1 MQIFKEPFPKL
12 NTKVASVALGTFDGL
27 HKGHISVIGAA
38 AETAKKLD
46 GALAVWCFSSPP
58 KNVFSPGSAS
68 PLMTPDEKA
77 TAIAALGVDILIMPD
92 PDKALLS
99 MSADDFI
106 RNFVSSLSPAAVFCG
121 FNFTFGKN
129 ALGTPDVLTKHLSAL
144 GISVNIMPPV
154 LTDDG
159 IPVSSSLLRKR
170 LKEKASL

>member
-1 MQIFKEPFPKL
+1 MQIFREPFPKL
-12 NTKVASVALGTFDGL
+12 NTRVASVALGTFDGL

-58 KNVFSPGSAS
+58 KNVFAPGSAS

-77 TAIAALGVDILIMPD
+77 SAIAALGVDILIMPD

-106 RNFVSSLSPAAVFCG
+106 DNFISSLSPESVFCG

-129 ALGTPDVLTKHLSAL
+129 ALGTSDVLTERLSARS
-144 GISVNIMPPV
+144 IPVNVMPPV

-170 LKEKASL
+170 LKEEASL

>member
-1 MQIFKEPFPKL
+1 MQIFREPFPKL
-12 NTKVASVALGTFDGL
+12 NTRAASVALGTFDGL
-27 HKGHISVIGAA
+27 HHGHISVIGAA
-38 AETAKKLD
+38 SEEAKRLG

-58 KNVFSPGSAS
+58 KNVFSPGSAP

-77 TAIAALGVDILIMPD
+77 AAIASLGVDILIMPA

-106 RNFVSSLSPAAVFCG
+106 DSFVRSVSPASVFCG

-129 ALGTPDVLTKHLSAL
+129 ALGTPDVLTERLAAR

-154 LTDDG
+154 LTADG
-159 IPVSSSLLRKR
+159 VPVSSSLLRKR
-170 LKEKASL
+170 LEENSAL